1 LQSNSIGRLTQSPP
15 SRPNPD
21 LLARTDTMTD
31 IVLACC
37 ILHNFLRMV
46 DNDDSFL
53 EEIDRD
59 SMQGDIDVSHSQ
71 NREDDYKLGS

>member
-1 LQSNSIGRLTQSPP
+1 
-15 SRPNPD
+15 
-21 LLARTDTMTD
+21 MTD